1 MGIVRRLQYVVM
13 GGLKV
18 GDLGSGSLTGAS
30 QGTMLYHLLAGS
42 VSVNVGSVT
51 GAGSTVS
58 EVATIPGLT
67 ASHTMIAQQQQAT
80 QNACLTLQTSKAGA
94 GQASFTW
101 SYTAGSGLG
110 TAASHAATIRFIAAK
125 T

>member
-13 GGLKV
+13 GGIKV
-18 GDLGSGSLTGAS
+18 GQLGTGASVGAS
-30 QGTMLYHLLAGS
+30 QGTFIYHLLAGS
-42 VSVNVGSVT
+42 ATVNVGSVT

-67 ASHTMIAQQQQAT
+67 ASHTFLVQEEQAT
-80 QNACLTLQTSKAGA
+80 QNACLTLQSGKSGA
-94 GQASFTW
+94 GQASLTW
-101 SYTAGSGLG
+101 AYTAGSGLG